1 MSTTS
6 DSNNSPNYTNPPV
19 REVAIAFLF
28 NNNCTNEEFTNR
40 INSFIDKVHPDFF
53 VTQKRYKL
61 SPLENNDIDEK
72 PDNEIELKKMVQF
85 EQTLIGV
92 IFHDIPKTI
101 QLSLSAKH
109 FLLKCLRTEGQIPR
123 YNSTRDF
130 TLSRFEVLSVK
141 YEQISSI
148 RLFYRDIIEP
158 KQEEH
163 IDFNTYF
170 NINNDVIPFEGGK
183 LEYFQTVLNISN
195 KIGSPSTLLF
205 AIDQRENSEQQ
216 TRFILNWQIDIT
228 LNENNAKKDSIVALL
243 DNAHCILSDY
253 FESILNGN
261 CKALFNEE

>member
-28 NNNCTNEEFTNR
+28 NNNCTNEEFGNR
-40 INSFIDKVHPDFF
+40 INSFINKVHPDFS

-61 SPLENNDIDEK
+61 SPLENDLDEK
-72 PDNEIELKKMVQF
+72 TEDEIELKKMVQF

-101 QLSLSAKH
+101 QISLSAKH

-130 TLSRFEVLSVK
+130 TLSRFDDFSVK

-148 RLFYRDIIEP
+148 RLFYRDVIEP

-163 IDFNTYF
+163 IDFNSYF
-170 NINNDVIPFEGGK
+170 NINNDVIPFEVGK
-183 LEYFQTVLNISN
+183 LQYIQTGLDISN
-195 KIGSPSTLLF
+195 KIDSPSTLLL
-205 AIDQRENSEQQ
+205 IIEQQ
-216 TRFILNWQIDIT
+216 ENPEQQIRFILSWQIDIV
-228 LNENNAKKDSIVALL
+228 LKENNTNKANIILLL
-243 DNAHCILSDY
+243 DKAHNVLSECFEKILTKK
-253 FESILNGN
+253 
-261 CKALFNEE
+261 CKNLFN